1 VDTLDLGRATVA
13 WPAHVDGAGYDLW
26 ADLDQDGDDDIVDVM
41 QIANGWTGAAAA
53 GLSPAAPD
61 ATVLLLDPATAT
73 VSVGEAVTL
82 TLQVQAAANLAGWE
96 ARLAFDPAL
105 VAVEAV
111 TDGGFLAST
120 SRTAGTLGPAAATG
134 QAMLGGYSY
143 GSPNGVS
150 GNGALL
156 LIRLRTLAQGQTS
169 LALSG
174 IQLVVVQG
182 GVMQVQGAAGQG
194 GQLTITG
201 PLVAPVVAA
210 SRDLSGL
217 KLSWTQSQ
225 AGIARYEVY
234 WSLNPYFS
242 PGGADA
248 YKLGEVAAPGPGQP
262 VSYVD
267 SAAFAQ
273 PLRNYFYA
281 VRAIGAAGAIGPAS
295 NRVGAFHFTLTPG
308 AP

>member
-1 VDTLDLGRATVA
+1 MLFR
-13 WPAHVDGAGYDLW
+13 
-26 ADLDQDGDDDIVDVM
+26 
-41 QIANGWTGAAAA
+41 
-53 GLSPAAPD
+53 S
-61 ATVLLLDPATAT
+61 
-73 VSVGEAVTL
+73 
-82 TLQVQAAANLAGWE
+82 QV
-96 ARLAFDPAL
+96 
-105 VAVEAV
+105 
-111 TDGGFLAST
+111 
-120 SRTAGTLGPAAATG
+120 
-134 QAMLGGYSY
+134 
-143 GSPNGVS
+143 
-150 GNGALL
+150 
-156 LIRLRTLAQGQTS
+156 QTS

-174 IQLVVVQG
+174 IQTVVVQN
-182 GVMQVQGAAGQG
+182 GVMQVQAATGQG

-210 SRDLSGL
+210 TRDLSGL

-248 YKLGEVAAPGPGQP
+248 YKLGEVAAPGQGQP

-281 VRAIGAAGAIGPAS
+281 VRAIGAAAAIGPAS
-295 NRVGAFHFTLTPG
+295 NRVGVFHFALTPG